1 MLCNIVSTCLNSQ
14 PFQNGT
20 LYIIIN
26 KYVLSRCTLHVRGGF
41 LLLLNCCILD
51 NIIQYRHF

>member
-1 MLCNIVSTCLNSQ
+1 MSQQSTVSKGYTI
-14 PFQNGT
+14 
-20 LYIIIN
+20 YYN